1 MAGAGTRH
9 LGWVKLLELCV
20 ALLASALAVLT
31 RAAPSSLSL
40 AWDGEGMA
48 LAGAEVARV
57 ELGSSPGVS
66 TVP

>member
-9 LGWVKLLELCV
+9 LGWVKLPELRV
-20 ALLASALAVLT
+20 ALLVSALAVLT
-31 RAAPSSLSL
+31 GAAPSSLSL
-40 AWDGEGMA
+40 AWDREGMA
-48 LAGAEVARV
+48 LAGVEVARV